1 MIKSTVTEKC
11 RGKKKAQHNNDE
23 SETFEMYNSEIKHLK
38 VKKMNHIDSHNLGG
52 HVSLFDLQLQGF

>member
-1 MIKSTVTEKC
+1 MRNVV
-11 RGKKKAQHNNDE
+11 GKKKAHHNSDG

-52 HVSLFDLQLQGF
+52 HDSLFDLQLQGF